1 MEPVLPPPSLSHSY
15 WQPKPLV
22 KGNRR
27 SIGFCLGLKFA
38 FPTDWPELSWR
49 KSRLA
54 FSVYPKHSRINETG
68 EVVVGLDVSGRYRYP
83 PPAPAW
89 LAKRVEEVID
99 PALPIVDA
107 HHHLWDEGGHPYLL
121 DEILEDVGEGHRIIA
136 TVFVQAHYGYY
147 TSGPA
152 QLAPVGETEKVAAIS
167 EAARRL
173 GASTEIAAGIVAHAD
188 LTLGD
193 RVDEVLEAHAV
204 AAGGRLRGIRHSVS
218 RDPNFPDGIVIRPA
232 PARLLFDPTYRAG
245 LARLEVFGL
254 SYDAMLYHRQIPELT
269 ALAYAMPG
277 LPIVLDHIGCIIGVG
292 PYSGREEEAYR
303 LWIADMTELS
313 RCPNV
318 SVKLGGLGMIVCGA
332 RWHEQP
338 LPPSSTDLAEAWCP
352 YIEACI
358 DLFGADRCMF
368 ESNFPVDKGMY
379 SYRTG
384 WNAFKRLTGAA
395 SDTEKEAL
403 FSGTAARIYGL
414 DIAPMKYDAVQG
426 HG

>member
-1 MEPVLPPPSLSHSY
+1 MLSKEIDEPSDFSRALEFMFLPNCSEI
-15 WQPKPLV
+15 
-22 KGNRR
+22 R
-27 SIGFCLGLKFA
+27 SWNS
-38 FPTDWPELSWR
+38 T
-49 KSRLA
+49 LA
-54 FSVYPKHSRINETG
+54 FSLYPKHSRINETG
-68 EVVVGLDVSGRYRYP
+68 EVAVGLDVSGRYRYP

-89 LAKRVEEVID
+89 LAQRVEDVID

-121 DEILEDVGEGHRIIA
+121 DEMLQDAGDGHRIVA

-167 EAARRL
+167 DAARRL

-193 RVDEVLEAHAV
+193 RVEEVLEAHAA

-232 PARLLFDPTYRAG
+232 PARLLSEQSYRAG
-245 LARLEVFGL
+245 LARIEAFGL

-269 ALAYAMPG
+269 ALAYAMPN
-277 LPIVLDHIGCIIGVG
+277 LRIVLDHIGCIIGVG
-292 PYSGREEEAYR
+292 PYAGRESEAYR
-303 LWIADMTELS
+303 MWIADMTELA

-318 SVKLGGLGMIVCGA
+318 VVKLGGLGMIVCGA

-338 LPPSSTDLAEAWCP
+338 LPPTSVDLADSWRP
-352 YIEACI
+352 YIEACL
-358 DLFGADRCMF
+358 DLFGAERCMF

-384 WNAFKRLTGAA
+384 WNAFKRLTSG
-395 SDTEKEAL
+395 SSTDEKEAL
-403 FSGTAARIYGL
+403 FSRTAARVYGL
-414 DIAPMKYDAVQG
+414 NIAAVEGVAVQA